1 MQNTLKKLN
10 PDLNRKQIREN
21 KALLTYKAVKHLL
34 SPGATNTKT
43 AKNDLETFILYMAPA
58 DQVNGLNLCPFAS
71 PGCKASCL
79 YSAGRGKFSNVQ
91 ASRINKSKFWGYN
104 REAFYIQLANELL
117 KIHDKAIKQNKQI
130 AVRLNGTSD
139 IDHLYLLERY
149 SGIDFLDQFYSSI
162 LFYDY
167 TKNVNHISRYRNTSY
182 KITFSR
188 SETNEAE
195 AKKVLKLGGNVAVV
209 FSDQLPE
216 TWNGYQVINGDETDL
231 RYFDPINVVVG
242 LKAKG
247 DAKKDKS
254 GFVV

>member
-1 MQNTLKKLN
+1 MQNTLQN
-10 PDLNRKQIREN
+10 TKQN
-21 KALLTYKAVKHLL
+21 KSYKPVKNLL
-34 SPGATNTKT
+34 SPGATNIKT
-43 AKNDLETFILYMAPA
+43 AKNNLETFILYMAPA
-58 DQVNGLNLCPFAS
+58 DQVEGFNLCPFAS
-71 PGCKASCL
+71 AGCKKSCL
-79 YSAGRGKFSNVQ
+79 YTAGRGKFSNVQ
-91 ASRINKSKFWGYN
+91 ESRINKSKFWGYN

-139 IDHLYLLERY
+139 IDHLHLLERY
-149 SGIDFLDQFYSSI
+149 SGIDFLDQFYSSL

-195 AKKVLKLGGNVAVV
+195 AKKVLKLGGNIAVV
-209 FSDQLPE
+209 FSGDLPDFYL
-216 TWNGYQVINGDETDL
+216 GYKVVNGDLTDL
-231 RYFDPINVVVG
+231 RYFDPVNVVVG

-247 DAKKDKS
+247 DAKKDLS
-254 GFVV
+254 GFVVS

>member
-1 MQNTLKKLN
+1 MQNTLQK
-10 PDLNRKQIREN
+10 PEQN
-21 KALLTYKAVKHLL
+21 KSYKPVKNLL
-34 SPGATNTKT
+34 SPGDTNIKT
-43 AKNDLETFILYMAPA
+43 AKNILESYIMYMAPA
-58 DQVNGLNLCPFAS
+58 DTVEGLNLCPFAS
-71 PGCKASCL
+71 DGCKKVCI
-79 YSAGRGKFSNVQ
+79 YTTGRGRFSNVQ
-91 ASRINKSKFWGYN
+91 LSRINKSKFWGYDRAN
-104 REAFYIQLANELL
+104 FYIQLANELL

-139 IDHLYLLERY
+139 IDHLHLLERY
-149 SGIDFLDQFYSSI
+149 SGIDFLDQFYNSL

-195 AKKVLKLGGNVAVV
+195 AKKVLKMGGNVAVV
-209 FSDQLPE
+209 FADQLPE
-216 TWNGYQVINGDETDL
+216 FYLGYPVINGDETDL
-231 RYFDPINVVVG
+231 RYFDPVNVIVG

-247 DAKKDKS
+247 DAKKDRS

>member
-1 MQNTLKKLN
+1 MQNTLQKPEQN
-10 PDLNRKQIREN
+10 NS
-21 KALLTYKAVKHLL
+21 YKPVKNLL
-34 SPGATNTKT
+34 SPGATNIKT
-43 AKNDLETFILYMAPA
+43 AKNNLETFILYMAPA

-71 PGCKASCL
+71 AGCKAACL

-91 ASRINKSKFWGYN
+91 ESRMNKSKFWGYN

-139 IDHLYLLERY
+139 IDHLHLLERY
-149 SGIDFLDQFYSSI
+149 SGIDFLDQFYNSL

-195 AKKVLKLGGNVAVV
+195 AKKVLKMGGSIAVV
-209 FSDQLPE
+209 FADQLPE
-216 TWNGYQVINGDETDL
+216 FYLGYPVINGDETDL
-231 RYFDPINVVVG
+231 RYFDPVNVVVG

-247 DAKKDKS
+247 DAKKDLS
-254 GFVV
+254 GFVVS

>member
-1 MQNTLKKLN
+1 MQNTITK
-10 PDLNRKQIREN
+10 PAQN
-21 KALLTYKAVKHLL
+21 KSYKPVKNLL

-58 DQVNGLNLCPFAS
+58 DQVHGLNLCPFAS

-79 YSAGRGKFSNVQ
+79 YSAGRGKFNNVQ
-91 ASRINKSKFWGYN
+91 ESRINKSKFWGYDRAN
-104 REAFYIQLANELL
+104 FYVQLANELL

-139 IDHLYLLERY
+139 IDHLHLLQRY
-149 SGIDFLDQFYSSI
+149 SGIDFLESFYDNL

-167 TKNVNHISRYRNTSY
+167 TKNFNHIRKYTGSTY
-182 KITFSR
+182 KLTFSR
-188 SETNEAE
+188 SETNENDAY
-195 AKKVLKLGGNVAVV
+195 LTLTNGGNVAIV
-209 FSDQLPE
+209 FADELPE

-247 DAKKDKS
+247 DAKKDLS
-254 GFVV
+254 GFVVS

>member
-1 MQNTLKKLN
+1 MQTTLQNT
-10 PDLNRKQIREN
+10 KQIN
-21 KALLTYKAVKHLL
+21 SYKPVKNLL
-34 SPGATNTKT
+34 SPGATNIKT

-58 DQVNGLNLCPFAS
+58 DQVQGLNLCPFAS
-71 PGCKASCL
+71 TGCKKSCL

-91 ASRINKSKFWGYN
+91 ESRINKSKFWGYDRAN
-104 REAFYIQLANELL
+104 FYIQLASELL

-139 IDHLYLLERY
+139 IDHLHLLERY
-149 SGIDFLDQFYSSI
+149 SGIDFLDEFYSNL

-167 TKNVNHISRYRNTSY
+167 TKNVNHVSRYRNTRY

-195 AKKVLKLGGNVAVV
+195 AKKVLKLGGNIAVV
-209 FSDQLPE
+209 FSGDLPDFYL
-216 TWNGYQVINGDETDL
+216 GYPVINGDLTDL
-231 RYFDPINVVVG
+231 RYFDPVNIVVG

-247 DAKKDKS
+247 DAKKDRS

>member
-1 MQNTLKKLN
+1 MKNILQKPEQNKS
-10 PDLNRKQIREN
+10 
-21 KALLTYKAVKHLL
+21 YKPVKNLL
-34 SPGATNTKT
+34 SPGDTNIKT
-43 AKNDLETFILYMAPA
+43 AKNILESYIMYMAPA
-58 DQVNGLNLCPFAS
+58 DQVIGLNLCPFAS
-71 PGCKASCL
+71 AGCKASCL

-91 ASRINKSKFWGYN
+91 ESRINKSKFWGYDRAN
-104 REAFYIQLANELL
+104 FYIQLANELL

-216 TWNGYQVINGDETDL
+216 TWNGFPVINGDETDL
-231 RYFDPINVVVG
+231 RYFDPVNVVVG

-247 DAKKDKS
+247 DAKKDVS
-254 GFVV
+254 GFVVS

>member
-1 MQNTLKKLN
+1 MQNTLQNTKQLN
-10 PDLNRKQIREN
+10 S
-21 KALLTYKAVKHLL
+21 YKAVKNLL
-34 SPGATNTKT
+34 SPGATNIKT

-58 DQVNGLNLCPFAS
+58 DQVKGLNLCPFAS
-71 PGCKASCL
+71 AGCKASCL

-91 ASRINKSKFWGYN
+91 QSRMNKSKFWGYDRAN
-104 REAFYIQLANELL
+104 FYIQLANELL

-139 IDHLYLLERY
+139 IDHLHLLERY
-149 SGIDFLDQFYSSI
+149 SGIDFLDQFYNSL

-195 AKKVLKLGGNVAVV
+195 AKKVLKMGGNVAVV
-209 FSDQLPE
+209 FQDQLPE
-216 TWNGYQVINGDETDL
+216 TWNGFKVINGDLTDL
-231 RYFDPINVVVG
+231 RYFDPVNVVVG

-247 DAKKDKS
+247 DAKKDRS

>member
-1 MQNTLKKLN
+1 MQTTL
-10 PDLNRKQIREN
+10 QN
-21 KALLTYKAVKHLL
+21 KTQNSYKPVKNLL
-34 SPGATNTKT
+34 SKGITNIKT
-43 AKNDLETFILYMAPA
+43 AKNNLETFILYMAPA

-71 PGCKASCL
+71 PGCKSSCL

-91 ASRINKSKFWGYN
+91 ASRINKSKFWGYDRAN
-104 REAFYIQLANELL
+104 FYVQLANELL
-117 KIHDKAIKQNKQI
+117 KINSKAIKKGKKI

-139 IDHLYLLERY
+139 IDHLHLLERY
-149 SGIDFLDQFYSSI
+149 SGIDFLDQFYSSL

-195 AKKVLKLGGNVAVV
+195 AKKVLKMGGSIAVV
-209 FSDQLPE
+209 FADQLPE
-216 TWNGYQVINGDETDL
+216 FYLGYRVINGDLTDL

-247 DAKKDKS
+247 DAKKDVS
-254 GFVV
+254 GFVVS

>member
-1 MQNTLKKLN
+1 MQNTLQK
-10 PDLNRKQIREN
+10 PEQN
-21 KALLTYKAVKHLL
+21 KSYKPVKNLL
-34 SPGATNTKT
+34 SPGDTNIKT
-43 AKNDLETFILYMAPA
+43 AKNILESYIMYMAPA
-58 DQVNGLNLCPFAS
+58 DTVQGLNLCPFAS
-71 PGCKASCL
+71 NGCKKVCI
-79 YSAGRGKFSNVQ
+79 YTTGRGRFSNVQ
-91 ASRINKSKFWGYN
+91 LSRINKSKFWGYN

-117 KIHDKAIKQNKQI
+117 KIHDKAMKQNKEI
-130 AVRLNGTSD
+130 AIRLNGTSD
-139 IDHLYLLERY
+139 IDHLHLLERY
-149 SGIDFLDQFYSSI
+149 SGIDFLDEFYSSL

-167 TKNVNHISRYRNTSY
+167 TKNVNHISRYRNTRY

>member
-1 MQNTLKKLN
+1 MTTHDYELGYKQKLAI
-10 PDLNRKQIREN
+10 LNKQKN
-21 KALLTYKAVKHLL
+21 SYKPVKNLL
-34 SPGATNTKT
+34 SKGTTNTKT

-71 PGCKASCL
+71 AGCKASCL

-91 ASRINKSKFWGYN
+91 ESRINKSKFWGYN

-117 KIHDKAIKQNKQI
+117 KIHDKAIKQGKEI
-130 AVRLNGTSD
+130 AIRLNGTSD
-139 IDHLYLLERY
+139 IDHLDLLRRY
-149 SGIDFLDQFYSSI
+149 SGIDFLETFYENL

-167 TKNVNHISRYRNTSY
+167 TKNYNHIKKYLGSTY

-188 SETNEAE
+188 SETNELDAYRI
-195 AKKVLKLGGNVAVV
+195 LKDGGNVAIV
-209 FSDQLPE
+209 FADELPE
-216 TWNGYQVINGDETDL
+216 TWNGFPVINGDETDL

-247 DAKKDKS
+247 DAKKDLS
-254 GFVV
+254 GFVVS